1 MSQNSYNEACRIAG
15 LVTQE
20 LGGWGIFGVELFIKG
35 DQVWFSEVSPRP
47 HDTGLVTLISQRY
60 SQFELHVKAILGVN
74 LKPYFQDTDHLIGAS
89 KPILGHG
96 DGSRIVYEGVPQ
108 LLSLGNVGLRIF
120 GKPDVAIKRRLAV
133 VLASGGSVKSAVD
146 LSNDAA
152 KKLKLHVE

>member
-1 MSQNSYNEACRIAG
+1 M
-15 LVTQE
+15 
-20 LGGWGIFGVELFIKG
+20 
-35 DQVWFSEVSPRP
+35 
-47 HDTGLVTLISQRY
+47 
-60 SQFELHVKAILGVN
+60 HVKAILGVN

-96 DGSRIVYEGVPQ
+96 DGSRIGYEGVPQ

>member
-1 MSQNSYNEACRIAG
+1 M
-15 LVTQE
+15 
-20 LGGWGIFGVELFIKG
+20 
-35 DQVWFSEVSPRP
+35 
-47 HDTGLVTLISQRY
+47 
-60 SQFELHVKAILGVN
+60 
-74 LKPYFQDTDHLIGAS
+74 IGAS

-108 LLSLGNVGLRIF
+108 LLSLRNVGLRIF

-133 VLASGGSVKSAVD
+133 VLASGDSVKSAVD